1 VFALLR
7 RVCSVAGAVAL
18 GSVLGVVANPALAS
32 HLGLPVVE
40 TLVGRG

>member
-1 VFALLR
+1 MFPLLR

-18 GSVLGVVANPALAS
+18 GGALGMVANPALAS

-40 TLVGRG
+40 SLLLRG